1 MNLQEQGVGYLPTV
15 MASGVAVSEAQS
27 FDNGTY
33 PVGIFH
39 PVLTTSV
46 ALIFQVSDDGET
58 FVPMYD
64 PLGVRVTAIVN
75 PAEAGYTKLHPADFA
90 GVRHMKIEVADNQAA
105 ERTFKLAVRG
115 V

>member
-1 MNLQEQGVGYLPTV
+1 MNLQEQGVGYVPTV
-15 MASGVAVSEAQS
+15 MANGVAVSEKQS

-39 PVLTTSV
+39 PILTTSV
-46 ALIFQVSDDGET
+46 ALIFQVSEDGVT

-64 PLGVRVTAIVN
+64 AAGARVTVIVA
-75 PAEAGYTKLHPADFA
+75 PGAAGYTVLSPAVFA
-90 GVRHMKIEVADNQAA
+90 GVRHMKVEVADNQAA